1 MSRQR
6 QSKFCGEKKLL
17 MERKSLLI
25 YVNTNFVSLQLN
37 ENLYNKL
44 QYFDF
49 FKDMDSISG
58 CSSQRT
64 SSDSS
69 LREL

>member
-1 MSRQR
+1 MFVCWIDLGFS
-6 QSKFCGEKKLL
+6 FFLVFWKL
-17 MERKSLLI
+17 R
-25 YVNTNFVSLQLN
+25 VHTNFVFEQLN

-44 QYFDF
+44 QNFDF
-49 FKDMDSISG
+49 FKDVDSISG